1 MSEQT
6 INYGEAMFKD
16 INPKAVLK
24 GVGRA
29 AKGWWDEFSPGT
41 MGAKELESFENVVSR
56 VKNEDLR
63 ALLEHKNMKTLV
75 RGFGKLTG
83 TTTLA
88 CDAFVATFP
97 WYLRWK
103 SRSARLDAFD
113 VKANAEAGG
122 RVLHQE
128 HLRQIDSP
136 EGRELIDAKKKEALA
151 KLTKKQAWK
160 DYWRGSPQDKKNLAA
175 ASKQARKELL
185 QKADELIV
193 DRTVTP
199 NVFTWDGKQ
208 LVNEDVDKRV
218 TGYVWGEGVKMAG
231 LAGGEAALFAFRP
244 VTRLAKLHIKAGEKV
259 GSWVVDHIVNNIVRG
274 PSAVPAGPEAKPAG

>member
-1 MSEQT
+1 
-6 INYGEAMFKD
+6 MFEGVK
-16 INPKAVLK
+16 PKAVLA
-24 GVGRA
+24 GVKDA
-29 AKGWWDEFSPGT
+29 AVSWWNEFSPGT

-63 ALLEHKNMKTLV
+63 ALLEHKNIKTLV

-113 VKANAEAGG
+113 VQANAEAGK
-122 RVLHQE
+122 RVIHQE

-136 EGRELIDAKKKEALA
+136 AGRKLIADKKKEALA
-151 KLTKKQAWK
+151 KLTKKQAWR
-160 DYWRGSPQDKKNLAA
+160 DYWHGSPEDKKNLAKA
-175 ASKQARKELL
+175 YQDARKELR
-185 QKADELIV
+185 QRADEVIV
-193 DRTVTP
+193 DRTVKP
-199 NVFTWDGKQ
+199 NVFTWEGRN

-218 TGYVWGEGVKMAG
+218 KGYVWGEGVKMAG

-274 PSAVPAGPEAKPAG
+274 PSAESAISQPVG